1 MMIRVP
7 HVALVLAGVFILSV
21 APAWAMTPT
30 EQLKGS
36 IDKIVPILEDPTLK
50 GDAKLQERRA
60 AIRRVASDVFDF
72 TESARRALGPHWE
85 RRTAEERQEFARLL
99 GDLLERA
106 FASRLEQYA
115 GERIQ
120 YTGES
125 VDGNLATVMTTIIT
139 KSGAEL
145 PVDYRVLRRGDRWF
159 VYDVWIEGVS
169 LMNNYRA
176 QFNKIIQT
184 SSYEDLVRK
193 LKAKQQSL

>member
-1 MMIRVP
+1 MIRVP
-7 HVALVLAGVFILSV
+7 RVALVLAGVFILSV
-21 APAWAMTPT
+21 APAWAVTPT

-36 IDKIVPILEDPTLK
+36 IDKIIPILEDPTLK

-125 VDGNLATVMTTIIT
+125 VDGNLATVKTTIIT

-145 PVDYRVLRRGDRWF
+145 PVDYRVLRQGDRWF

-184 SSYEDLVRK
+184 SSYKDLVRK

>member
-1 MMIRVP
+1 MIRVA
-7 HVALVLAGVFILSV
+7 HVALALAGLLILSV
-21 APAWAMTPT
+21 APAWAVTPT

-36 IDKIVPILEDPTLK
+36 IDKIIPILENPTLK
-50 GDAKLQERRA
+50 GDDKLKERRA
-60 AIRRVASDVFDF
+60 AIRRVATDVFDF

-85 RRTAEERQEFARLL
+85 RRTAQERQEFSRLL
-99 GDLLERA
+99 GDLLERT
-106 FASRLEQYA
+106 FAARLEQYA

-125 VDGNLATVMTTIIT
+125 VDGNLATVKTRIIT
-139 KSGAEL
+139 KGGAAL
-145 PVDYRVLRRGDRWF
+145 AVDYEVLQRGERWF

>member
-1 MMIRVP
+1 MIRVA
-7 HVALVLAGVFILSV
+7 HVALVLAGLVILSV
-21 APAWAMTPT
+21 SPAWAATPT

-36 IDKIVPILEDPTLK
+36 IDRIIPILEDPTLK
-50 GDAKLQERRA
+50 GDAKTKERRA
-60 AIRRVASDVFDF
+60 AIRRVANDVFDF
-72 TESARRALGPHWE
+72 TESANRCLGPHWE
-85 RRTAEERQEFARLL
+85 RRTETARQEFAGLL

-106 FASRLEQYA
+106 FAARLEQYG

-125 VDGNLATVMTTIIT
+125 VDGDLATVRTTIIT

-145 PVDYRVLRRGDRWF
+145 PVDYQVLRRGDRWL
-159 VYDVWIEGVS
+159 VYDVSIEGVS
-169 LMNNYRA
+169 LMSNYRV

-193 LKAKQQSL
+193 LKAKQQNL

>member
-1 MMIRVP
+1 MIRVP
-7 HVALVLAGVFILSV
+7 HVALVLAGLTILSV

-36 IDKIVPILEDPTLK
+36 IDKIIPILEDPTLK
-50 GDAKLQERRA
+50 GDTKIKERRA
-60 AIRRVASDVFDF
+60 AIRRVANDVFDF
-72 TESARRALGPHWE
+72 TESAKRCLGPHWE
-85 RRTAEERQEFARLL
+85 PRTEQERQEFALLL

-106 FASRLEQYA
+106 FASRLEQYG

-125 VDGNLATVMTTIIT
+125 VDGNLATVKTTIIT

-145 PVDYRVLRRGDRWF
+145 PVDYQVLRRGDRWL

-169 LMNNYRA
+169 LMNNYRV

-184 SSYEDLVRK
+184 SSYADLVRK

>member
-1 MMIRVP
+1 MIRVP
-7 HVALVLAGVFILSV
+7 HVALVLAGLTILSV

-36 IDKIVPILEDPTLK
+36 IDKIIPILEDPTLK
-50 GDAKLQERRA
+50 GDAKIKERRA
-60 AIRRVASDVFDF
+60 AIRRVANDVFDF
-72 TESARRALGPHWE
+72 TESAKRCLGPHWE
-85 RRTAEERQEFARLL
+85 PRTEQERQEFALLL

-106 FASRLEQYA
+106 FSSRLEQYG

-125 VDGNLATVMTTIIT
+125 VDGNLATVKTTIIT

-145 PVDYRVLRRGDRWF
+145 PVDYQVLRRGDRWL

-169 LMNNYRA
+169 LMNNYRV

>member
-1 MMIRVP
+1 MIRVP
-7 HVALVLAGVFILSV
+7 HVALALAGVFILLV
-21 APAWAMTPT
+21 APAWAVTPT

-36 IDKIVPILEDPTLK
+36 IDKIIPILEDPTLK

-125 VDGNLATVMTTIIT
+125 VDGNLATVKTTIIT

-145 PVDYRVLRRGDRWF
+145 PVDYQVLRRGDRWF

-169 LMNNYRA
+169 LMNNYRV

>member
-1 MMIRVP
+1 MIRVP
-7 HVALVLAGVFILSV
+7 HVALVLAGLTILSV

-36 IDKIVPILEDPTLK
+36 IDKIIPILEDPTLK
-50 GDAKLQERRA
+50 GDTKIKERRA
-60 AIRRVASDVFDF
+60 AIRRVANDVFDF
-72 TESARRALGPHWE
+72 TESAKRCLGPHWE
-85 RRTAEERQEFARLL
+85 LRTEQERQEFALLL

-106 FASRLEQYA
+106 FASRLEQYG

-125 VDGNLATVMTTIIT
+125 VDGNLATVKTTIIT

-145 PVDYRVLRRGDRWF
+145 PVDYQVLRRGDRWL

-169 LMNNYRA
+169 LMNNYRV

-184 SSYEDLVRK
+184 SSYADLVRK

>member
-1 MMIRVP
+1 MIRVP
-7 HVALVLAGVFILSV
+7 HVALVLAGLTILSI
-21 APAWAMTPT
+21 APAWAVTPT

-36 IDKIVPILEDPTLK
+36 IDKIIPILEDPTLK
-50 GDAKLQERRA
+50 GDAKLKERRA
-60 AIRRVASDVFDF
+60 AIRRVANDVFDF
-72 TESARRALGPHWE
+72 TESAKRCLGPHWE

-115 GERIQ
+115 GERMQ
-120 YTGES
+120 YIGES
-125 VDGNLATVMTTIIT
+125 VEGNLATVKTTIIT

-145 PVDYRVLRRGDRWF
+145 TVDYQVLRRGDRWL

-169 LMNNYRA
+169 LMNNYRV

>member
-1 MMIRVP
+1 MIRVP
-7 HVALVLAGVFILSV
+7 FVTLALAALFSLSI
-21 APAWAMTPT
+21 APAWAVTPT

-36 IDKIVPILEDPTLK
+36 IDKIIPILENPTLK
-50 GDAKLQERRA
+50 GDDKLKERRA
-60 AIRRVASDVFDF
+60 AIRRVATDVFDF

-85 RRTAEERQEFARLL
+85 RRTAQERQEFARLL
-99 GDLLERA
+99 GDLLERT

-125 VDGNLATVMTTIIT
+125 VDGNLATVKTRIIT
-139 KSGAEL
+139 KGGAAL
-145 PVDYRVLRRGDRWF
+145 AVDYEVLQRGDRWF

-193 LKAKQQSL
+193 LKAKQSSL

>member
-1 MMIRVP
+1 MIRVP
-7 HVALVLAGVFILSV
+7 HVALVLAGLTILSV

-36 IDKIVPILEDPTLK
+36 IDKIIPILEDPTLK
-50 GDAKLQERRA
+50 GDAKIKERRA
-60 AIRRVASDVFDF
+60 AIRRVANDVFDF
-72 TESARRALGPHWE
+72 TESAKRCLGPHWE
-85 RRTAEERQEFARLL
+85 PRTEQERQEFALLL

-106 FASRLEQYA
+106 FASRLEQYG

-125 VDGNLATVMTTIIT
+125 VDGNLATVKTTIIT

-145 PVDYRVLRRGDRWF
+145 PVDYQVLRRGDRWL

-169 LMNNYRA
+169 LMNNYRV
-176 QFNKIIQT
+176 QFNKIIRT

>member
-1 MMIRVP
+1 MIRVP
-7 HVALVLAGVFILSV
+7 HVALVLAGVFILLV
-21 APAWAMTPT
+21 APAWAVTPT

-36 IDKIVPILEDPTLK
+36 IDKIIPILEDPTLK
-50 GDAKLQERRA
+50 GDAKLKERRA

-125 VDGNLATVMTTIIT
+125 VDGNLATVKTTIVT

-145 PVDYRVLRRGDRWF
+145 PVDYQVLRRGDRWF

-169 LMNNYRA
+169 LMNNYRV

>member
-1 MMIRVP
+1 
-7 HVALVLAGVFILSV
+7 
-21 APAWAMTPT
+21 
-30 EQLKGS
+30 
-36 IDKIVPILEDPTLK
+36 
-50 GDAKLQERRA
+50 
-60 AIRRVASDVFDF
+60 VASDVFDF
-72 TESARRALGPHWE
+72 TESARRTLGPHWE
-85 RRTAEERQEFARLL
+85 RRTEQERQEFARLL
-99 GDLLERA
+99 GDLLERT

-125 VDGNLATVMTTIIT
+125 VDGNLATVKTTIIT

-145 PVDYRVLRRGDRWF
+145 PVDYQVLRRGDRWF

-169 LMNNYRA
+169 LMNNYRV

>member
-1 MMIRVP
+1 MIRVP

-21 APAWAMTPT
+21 APAWAVTPT

-36 IDKIVPILEDPTLK
+36 IDKIIPILEDPTLK
-50 GDAKLQERRA
+50 GDAKLKERRA

-72 TESARRALGPHWE
+72 TESARRTLGPHWE

-125 VDGNLATVMTTIIT
+125 VDGNLATVKTTIIT

-145 PVDYRVLRRGDRWF
+145 PVDYQVLRRGDRWF

-169 LMNNYRA
+169 LMNNYRV

>member
-1 MMIRVP
+1 MIRVP
-7 HVALVLAGVFILSV
+7 YRALVLAGLFVLFV
-21 APAWAMTPT
+21 APAWAVTPT

-36 IDKIVPILEDPTLK
+36 IEKIIPNLEDPSLK
-50 GDAKLQERRA
+50 GDGKTKERRA
-60 AIRRVASDVFDF
+60 AIRQVANEIFDF
-72 TESARRALGPHWE
+72 AESAKRCLGSHWD
-85 RRTAEERQEFARLL
+85 RRTAEERQEFTRLL

-120 YTGES
+120 YAGES
-125 VDGNLATVMTTIIT
+125 VDGNLATVRT
-139 KSGAEL
+139 KILTKNGVEL
-145 PVDYRVLRRGDRWF
+145 PVDYQLLRRGDRWF
-159 VYDVWIEGVS
+159 AYDVLIEGVS

-193 LKAKQQSL
+193 LKAKHPSL

>member
-1 MMIRVP
+1 MIRVP
-7 HVALVLAGVFILSV
+7 HVALVLAGLFILSI
-21 APAWAMTPT
+21 APAWAVTPI

-36 IDKIVPILEDPTLK
+36 IDKIIPILEDPTLK
-50 GDAKLQERRA
+50 GDAKLKERRA
-60 AIRRVASDVFDF
+60 AIRRVANDVFDF
-72 TESARRALGPHWE
+72 TESAKRCLGPHWE

-115 GERIQ
+115 GERMQ
-120 YTGES
+120 YIGES
-125 VDGNLATVMTTIIT
+125 VDGNLATVKTRIIT

-145 PVDYRVLRRGDRWF
+145 PVDYQVLRRGDRWL

-169 LMNNYRA
+169 LMNNYRV

-193 LKAKQQSL
+193 LKAKQQNL

>member
-1 MMIRVP
+1 MIRVA
-7 HVALVLAGVFILSV
+7 HVALALAGLLILSV
-21 APAWAMTPT
+21 APAWAVTPT

-36 IDKIVPILEDPTLK
+36 IDKIIPILEDPTLK
-50 GDAKLQERRA
+50 GDAKLKERRA
-60 AIRRVASDVFDF
+60 AIRRVATDVFDF

-120 YTGES
+120 YTGEA
-125 VDGNLATVMTTIIT
+125 VDGDLAAVKTRIIT
-139 KSGAEL
+139 KSGTEL
-145 PVDYRVLRRGDRWF
+145 PVDYQVLRRGDRWF

-193 LKAKQQSL
+193 LKAKQHSL

>member
-1 MMIRVP
+1 MIRVA
-7 HVALVLAGVFILSV
+7 HVALALAGLLILSV
-21 APAWAMTPT
+21 APAWAVTPT

-36 IDKIVPILEDPTLK
+36 IDKIIPILENPTLK
-50 GDAKLQERRA
+50 GDDKLKERRA
-60 AIRRVASDVFDF
+60 AIRRVATDVFDF

-85 RRTAEERQEFARLL
+85 RRTAQERQEFSRLL
-99 GDLLERA
+99 GDLLERT
-106 FASRLEQYA
+106 FAARLEQYA

-125 VDGNLATVMTTIIT
+125 VDGNLATVKTRIIT
-139 KSGAEL
+139 KGGAAL
-145 PVDYRVLRRGDRWF
+145 AVDYEVLQRGDRWF

-169 LMNNYRA
+169 LMQNYRA

-193 LKAKQQSL
+193 LKAKQHSL

>member
-1 MMIRVP
+1 MIRVA
-7 HVALVLAGVFILSV
+7 HVALALAGLLILSV
-21 APAWAMTPT
+21 APAWAVTPT

-36 IDKIVPILEDPTLK
+36 IDKIIPILENPTLK
-50 GDAKLQERRA
+50 GDDKLKERRA
-60 AIRRVASDVFDF
+60 AIRRVATDVFDF

-120 YTGES
+120 YTGEA
-125 VDGNLATVMTTIIT
+125 VDGDLATVKTRIIT

-145 PVDYRVLRRGDRWF
+145 PVDYQVLRRGDRWF

>member
-1 MMIRVP
+1 MP
-7 HVALVLAGVFILSV
+7 LALAGLLILSV
-21 APAWAMTPT
+21 APAWAVTPT

-36 IDKIVPILEDPTLK
+36 IDKIIPILEDPTLK
-50 GDAKLQERRA
+50 GDAKLKERRA
-60 AIRRVASDVFDF
+60 AIRRVATDVFDF

-120 YTGES
+120 YTGEA
-125 VDGNLATVMTTIIT
+125 VDGNLATVKTRIIT

-145 PVDYRVLRRGDRWF
+145 PVDYQVLRRGDRWF

>member
-1 MMIRVP
+1 MIRVA
-7 HVALVLAGVFILSV
+7 HVALVLAGLTILVV
-21 APAWAMTPT
+21 APAWAVTPT

-36 IDKIVPILEDPTLK
+36 IDKIIPILEDPTLK
-50 GDAKLQERRA
+50 GDAKIKERRA
-60 AIRRVASDVFDF
+60 AIRRVANDVFDF
-72 TESARRALGPHWE
+72 SESAKRCLGPHWE
-85 RRTAEERQEFARLL
+85 RRTEQERQEFARLL

-106 FASRLEQYA
+106 FASRLEQYG

-120 YTGES
+120 YIGES
-125 VDGNLATVMTTIIT
+125 VDGDLATVKTTIIT

-145 PVDYRVLRRGDRWF
+145 PVDYQVLRRGDRWF

-169 LMNNYRA
+169 LMSNYRV

>member
-1 MMIRVP
+1 MP
-7 HVALVLAGVFILSV
+7 LALAGLLILSV
-21 APAWAMTPT
+21 APAWAVTPT

-36 IDKIVPILEDPTLK
+36 IDKIIPILEDPTLK
-50 GDAKLQERRA
+50 GDAKLKERRA
-60 AIRRVASDVFDF
+60 AIRRVATDVFDF

-125 VDGNLATVMTTIIT
+125 VDGNLATVKTTIIT

-145 PVDYRVLRRGDRWF
+145 PVDYQVLRRGDRWF

-169 LMNNYRA
+169 LMNNYRV

>member
-1 MMIRVP
+1 MIRVA
-7 HVALVLAGVFILSV
+7 HVALVLAGLTILFV
-21 APAWAMTPT
+21 APAWAVTPT

-36 IDKIVPILEDPTLK
+36 IDKIIPILEDPTLK
-50 GDAKLQERRA
+50 GDAKTKERRA
-60 AIRRVASDVFDF
+60 AIRRVANDVFDF
-72 TESARRALGPHWE
+72 TESAKRCLGPHWE

-106 FASRLEQYA
+106 FASRLEQYG

-125 VDGNLATVMTTIIT
+125 VDGNLATVKTTIIT

-145 PVDYRVLRRGDRWF
+145 PVDYQVLRRGDRWL

-169 LMNNYRA
+169 LMNNYRV

-193 LKAKQQSL
+193 LKAKQQNL

>member
-1 MMIRVP
+1 MIRVP
-7 HVALVLAGVFILSV
+7 YVALVLAGLTILSV
-21 APAWAMTPT
+21 APAWAVTPT

-36 IDKIVPILEDPTLK
+36 IDKIIPILEDPTLK
-50 GDAKLQERRA
+50 GDAKIKERRA

-115 GERIQ
+115 GERMQ

-125 VDGNLATVMTTIIT
+125 VDGNLATVKTTIIT

-145 PVDYRVLRRGDRWF
+145 AVHYQVLRRGDRWF

-169 LMNNYRA
+169 LMNNYRV

>member
-1 MMIRVP
+1 MIRVS
-7 HVALVLAGVFILSV
+7 HVALVLAGLFILSI
-21 APAWAMTPT
+21 APAWAVTPT
-30 EQLKGS
+30 EQLKGT
-36 IDKIVPILEDPTLK
+36 IDKIIPILEDPTLK
-50 GDAKLQERRA
+50 GDAKIKERRA
-60 AIRRVASDVFDF
+60 AIRRVANDIFDF
-72 TESARRALGPHWE
+72 GESAKRCLGPHWE
-85 RRTAEERQEFARLL
+85 RRTEQERQEFARLL

-106 FASRLEQYA
+106 FASRLEQYG

-125 VDGNLATVMTTIIT
+125 VDGNLAIVKTTIIT

-145 PVDYRVLRRGDRWF
+145 PVDYQVLRRGDRWF

-169 LMNNYRA
+169 LMNNYRV

>member
-1 MMIRVP
+1 MIRVA
-7 HVALVLAGVFILSV
+7 HVALALAGLLILSV
-21 APAWAMTPT
+21 APARAVTPT

-36 IDKIVPILEDPTLK
+36 IDKIIPILEDPTLK
-50 GDAKLQERRA
+50 GDAKLKERRA
-60 AIRRVASDVFDF
+60 AIRRVATDVFDF

-85 RRTAEERQEFARLL
+85 RRTAQERQEFSRLL
-99 GDLLERA
+99 GDLLERT

-125 VDGNLATVMTTIIT
+125 VDGDLATVKTRIIT

-145 PVDYRVLRRGDRWF
+145 PVDYQVLRRGDRWF

-169 LMNNYRA
+169 LMKNYRA

-193 LKAKQQSL
+193 LKAKQSSL

>member
-1 MMIRVP
+1 MIRVA
-7 HVALVLAGVFILSV
+7 HVALVLTGLTILFV
-21 APAWAMTPT
+21 APAWAVTPT

-36 IDKIVPILEDPTLK
+36 IDKIIPILEDPTLK
-50 GDAKLQERRA
+50 GDAKLKERRA

-72 TESARRALGPHWE
+72 TESAKRCLGPHWE
-85 RRTAEERQEFARLL
+85 PRTAEERQEFAELL

-120 YTGES
+120 YIGES
-125 VDGNLATVMTTIIT
+125 VDGNFATVKTRITT

-145 PVDYRVLRRGDRWF
+145 PVDYQVLRRGDRWF

-169 LMNNYRA
+169 LMSNYRV

>member
-1 MMIRVP
+1 MIRVA
-7 HVALVLAGVFILSV
+7 HVALVLAGLTILVV
-21 APAWAMTPT
+21 APAWAVTPT

-36 IDKIVPILEDPTLK
+36 INKIIPILEDPTLK
-50 GDAKLQERRA
+50 GDAKIKERRA
-60 AIRRVASDVFDF
+60 AIRRVANDVFDF
-72 TESARRALGPHWE
+72 SESAKRCLGPHWE
-85 RRTAEERQEFARLL
+85 RRTEQERQEFARLL

-106 FASRLEQYA
+106 FASRLEQYG

-120 YTGES
+120 YIGES
-125 VDGNLATVMTTIIT
+125 VDGDLATVKTTIIT

-145 PVDYRVLRRGDRWF
+145 PVDYQVLRRGDRWF

-169 LMNNYRA
+169 LMSNYRV

-184 SSYEDLVRK
+184 SSYEDLVRR

>member
-1 MMIRVP
+1 MIRVA
-7 HVALVLAGVFILSV
+7 HVALALAGLLILSV
-21 APAWAMTPT
+21 APAWAVTPT

-36 IDKIVPILEDPTLK
+36 IDKIIPILENPTLK
-50 GDAKLQERRA
+50 GDDKLKERRA
-60 AIRRVASDVFDF
+60 AIRRVATDVFDF

-85 RRTAEERQEFARLL
+85 RRTAQERQEFSRLL
-99 GDLLERA
+99 GDLLERT
-106 FASRLEQYA
+106 FAARLEQYA

-125 VDGNLATVMTTIIT
+125 VDGNLATVKTRIIT
-139 KSGAEL
+139 KGGAAL
-145 PVDYRVLRRGDRWF
+145 AVDYEVLQRGDRWF

-169 LMNNYRA
+169 LMNNYRV

-184 SSYEDLVRK
+184 SSYKDLVRK

>member
-1 MMIRVP
+1 MIRLAHMP
-7 HVALVLAGVFILSV
+7 LALAGLLILSV
-21 APAWAMTPT
+21 APAWAVTPT

-36 IDKIVPILEDPTLK
+36 IDKIIPILEDPTLK
-50 GDAKLQERRA
+50 GDAKLKERRA
-60 AIRRVASDVFDF
+60 AIRRVATDVFDF

-120 YTGES
+120 YTGEA
-125 VDGNLATVMTTIIT
+125 VDGNLATVKTRIIT

-145 PVDYRVLRRGDRWF
+145 PVDYQVLRRGDRWF

-184 SSYEDLVRK
+184 SSYKDLVRK

>member
-1 MMIRVP
+1 MIRVA
-7 HVALVLAGVFILSV
+7 HVALALAGLLILSV
-21 APAWAMTPT
+21 APAWAVTPT

-36 IDKIVPILEDPTLK
+36 IDKIIPILENPTLK
-50 GDAKLQERRA
+50 GDDKLKERRA
-60 AIRRVASDVFDF
+60 AIRRVATDVFDF

-85 RRTAEERQEFARLL
+85 RRTAQERQEFSRLL
-99 GDLLERA
+99 GDLLERT
-106 FASRLEQYA
+106 FAARLEQYA

-125 VDGNLATVMTTIIT
+125 VDGNLATVKTRIIT
-139 KSGAEL
+139 KGGAAL
-145 PVDYRVLRRGDRWF
+145 AVDYEVLQRGDRWF

-169 LMNNYRA
+169 LMQNYRA

-193 LKAKQQSL
+193 LKAKQQNL

>member
-1 MMIRVP
+1 MIRVP
-7 HVALVLAGVFILSV
+7 HVALVLAGVFILLV
-21 APAWAMTPT
+21 APAWAVTPT

-36 IDKIVPILEDPTLK
+36 IDKIIPILEDPTLK
-50 GDAKLQERRA
+50 GDAKLKERRA

-125 VDGNLATVMTTIIT
+125 VDGNLATVKTTIIT

-145 PVDYRVLRRGDRWF
+145 PVDYQVLRRGDRWF

-169 LMNNYRA
+169 LMNNYRV
-176 QFNKIIQT
+176 QYNKIIQT

>member
-1 MMIRVP
+1 MIRLA
-7 HVALVLAGVFILSV
+7 HMGLALAGLLILSV
-21 APAWAMTPT
+21 APAWAVTPT

-36 IDKIVPILEDPTLK
+36 IDKIIPILEDPTLK
-50 GDAKLQERRA
+50 GDAKLKERRA

-125 VDGNLATVMTTIIT
+125 VNGNLATVKTTIIT

-145 PVDYRVLRRGDRWF
+145 PVDYQVLRRGDRWF

-169 LMNNYRA
+169 LMNNYRV

-193 LKAKQQSL
+193 LKAKQHSL

>member
-1 MMIRVP
+1 MIRVA
-7 HVALVLAGVFILSV
+7 HVALALAGLLILSV
-21 APAWAMTPT
+21 APAWAVTPT

-36 IDKIVPILEDPTLK
+36 IDKIIPILEDPTLK
-50 GDAKLQERRA
+50 GDAKLKERRA
-60 AIRRVASDVFDF
+60 AIRRVATDVFDF

-85 RRTAEERQEFARLL
+85 RRTAQERQEFSRLL
-99 GDLLERA
+99 GDLLERT
-106 FASRLEQYA
+106 FAARLEQYA

-125 VDGNLATVMTTIIT
+125 VDGNLATVKTRIIT
-139 KSGAEL
+139 KGGAAL
-145 PVDYRVLRRGDRWF
+145 AVDYEVLQRGERWF

-193 LKAKQQSL
+193 LKAKQHSL